1 MVFDDREG
9 KNPPS
14 AMMSAR
20 TFMKGKKL
28 RLRTKLYVKNARPRE
43 AAMEERQARVMVS
56 EAVKLQTER
65 KMSRRPSSRKEASSN
80 R

>member
-1 MVFDDREG
+1 
-9 KNPPS
+9 
-14 AMMSAR
+14 
-20 TFMKGKKL
+20 
-28 RLRTKLYVKNARPRE
+28 
-43 AAMEERQARVMVS
+43 MEERQARVMVS